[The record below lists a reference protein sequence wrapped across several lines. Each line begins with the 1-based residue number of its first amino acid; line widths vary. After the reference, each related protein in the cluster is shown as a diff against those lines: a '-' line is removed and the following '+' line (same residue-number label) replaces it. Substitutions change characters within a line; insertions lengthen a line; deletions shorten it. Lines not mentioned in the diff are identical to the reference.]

1 MDSSSPADV
10 SCVAMQPVDYIQ
22 SPHYARDLE
31 AKVNMLEER
40 LAKLEADSAQALA
53 KPAVDGVVLPG
64 KSLMSQER
72 QLVC

>member
-10 SCVAMQPVDYIQ
+10 SCV
-22 SPHYARDLE
+22 SPASPNYARDLE

-64 KSLMSQER
+64 KTLMIRSANGSADS
-72 QLVC
+72 

>member
-1 MDSSSPADV
+1 
-10 SCVAMQPVDYIQ
+10 MQPVDYIQ

-64 KSLMSQER
+64 KSLEMSQER
-72 QLVC
+72 QRVC

>member
-1 MDSSSPADV
+1 MSPA
-10 SCVAMQPVDYIQ
+10 
-22 SPHYARDLE
+22 SPNYARDLE

-64 KSLMSQER
+64 KTLMIRSANGSADS
-72 QLVC
+72 

>member
-1 MDSSSPADV
+1 
-10 SCVAMQPVDYIQ
+10 MQPVDYIQ
-22 SPHYARDLE
+22 SPRYARDLE

-64 KSLMSQER
+64 KFLMSQER